1 MRILALT
8 IICMAVFACQPK
20 PEATVDIEKCKKEI
34 LQTEKEFET
43 MAAEKGIKEAF
54 LYYAADDVALNRFNL
69 VYKGKK
75 QLTIYFDYVKL
86 DKAQAKLKWT
96 PDFVDVAASGDMGY
110 TYGKY
115 SISVMDSTNK
125 EVTKKGVFHT
135 VWKKQKDGSWKF
147 VWD

>member
-1 MRILALT
+1 MKALLF
-8 IICMAVFACQPK
+8 IAICTVIFACQPK

-54 LYYAADDVALNRFNL
+54 LFYAADDVALSRFNL

-75 QLTIYFDYVKL
+75 QVALYFDYVKL
-86 DKAQAKLKWT
+86 DKAQAKLKWNA
-96 PDFVDVAASGDMGY
+96 DFVDVSASGDMAY

-125 EVTKKGVFHT
+125 EITKKGVFHT
-135 VWKKQKDGSWKF
+135 VWKKQKDGNWKF